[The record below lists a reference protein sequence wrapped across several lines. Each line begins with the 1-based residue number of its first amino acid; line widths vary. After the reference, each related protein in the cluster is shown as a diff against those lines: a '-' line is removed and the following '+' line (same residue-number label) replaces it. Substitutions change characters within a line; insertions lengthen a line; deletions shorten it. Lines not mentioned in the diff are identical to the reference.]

1 MDKIVRTYNPEPTLN
16 EFHKSN
22 AFYRGIMGPVR
33 SGKSTGMTVEGITRG
48 LEQRPGPDGVRH
60 TRGAIIR
67 NTYRELQDTTLK
79 TWLQW
84 ADEEHFGQFNYGTMT
99 HRIQITHK
107 EFGPVDMEILF
118 RALDRPADIKKLLS
132 LELTW
137 AWVNEAREIP
147 EAVIFMLGDRVG
159 QYPPQNEGGCTWR
172 GVFMDTNAMTES
184 HWWYI
189 AKEKKQLDPKIWR
202 FFRQPGGL
210 VERDGAFF
218 NNPRAENLSHIEPG
232 YYQTRMEGKSP
243 DYTRVY
249 YCCEYGF
256 TVDGRP
262 VHPDYVDSVHCPGED
277 FKPVAGLPIIIG
289 LDFGHTPAAAFL
301 QRQANGSWICFNELI
316 SNGMGISTFADQLKP
331 MLQGLYK
338 GWEFEIYGDPAG
350 TELSQTDYKTPF
362 QILNQKG
369 IPAVPAWTNNDPTLR
384 REALAVPLRRLIGG
398 KPGFLISNAPTIRTG
413 LMGGFCYKKINV
425 VAGDGTDRYQ
435 EKPDKNM
442 YSHPVE
448 ACEYGLLGAGEG
460 KELIASPVN
469 KQIDTSGF
477 RMPRSINTYGKQ
489 GWMA

>member
-1 MDKIVRTYNPEPTLN
+1 MDKIVRTYEPEPTLN

-33 SGKSTGMTVEGITRG
+33 SGKSTGCSVELFTRAQ
-48 LEQRPGPDGVRH
+48 EQKIGPNGKRNSRWAV
-60 TRGAIIR
+60 IR
-67 NTYRELQDTTLK
+67 NTYRELEDTTIK

-84 ADEEHFGQFNYGTMT
+84 FDEAHFGPFNY
-99 HRIQITHK
+99 HRMKHEIQVNDLNV
-107 EFGPVDMEILF
+107 EVLF
-118 RALDRPADIKKLLS
+118 RALDRPGDIKKLLS
-132 LELTW
+132 LELTG

-147 EAVIFMLGDRVG
+147 KAVIDMLGDRVG

-172 GVFMDTNAMTES
+172 GVIMDTNAMTES
-184 HWWYI
+184 HWWYDLS
-189 AKEKKQLDPKIWR
+189 EKQELDPKAWK

-210 VERDGAFF
+210 VERDGVFL

-232 YYQTRMEGKSP
+232 YYMIRQIGKSP
-243 DYTRVY
+243 EYIRVY

-256 TVDGRP
+256 VVEGRP

-289 LDFGHTPAAAFL
+289 LDFGLTPAAAFL
-301 QRQANGSWICFNELI
+301 QRQSNGSWICFNELVADR
-316 SNGMGISTFADQLKP
+316 MGISSFADQLKP
-331 MLQGLYK
+331 MLQGLYQ

-350 TELSQTDYKTPF
+350 TELSQTDEKSPF
-362 QILNQKG
+362 MILNQKG
-369 IPAVPAWTNNDPTLR
+369 IPAVPAWSNNDPTLR
-384 REALAVPLRRLIGG
+384 REALAVPLRRLIDG

-413 LMGGFCYKKINV
+413 LMGGFCYKKLNV

-460 KELIASPVN
+460 KELIAPPLS

-477 RMPRSINTYGKQ
+477 RMPRAVNSYGKQ